1 MIVLPASA
9 LIFRITACT
18 FAESSLAGVSVGAGV
33 AVGSGV
39 SVGAGAGVS
48 VGSGAVVGSG
58 SGAAVI
64 SGCGAAVGT
73 GSAGTSGSLTS
84 LPSPETPSS
93 ATILSASSAA
103 FTPVGT
109 ASTIADNIVMQ
120 KNLFRYL
127 FFIFIKMLPS
137 FLEHPFTSPIIK
149 VCLKPFD
156 NLKFNSIYFSIRKL

>member
-1 MIVLPASA
+1 MAVG
-9 LIFRITACT
+9 
-18 FAESSLAGVSVGAGV
+18 AGVSVGAGV
-33 AVGSGV
+33 
-39 SVGAGAGVS
+39 GVS

-64 SGCGAAVGT
+64 SGSGAAVGT
-73 GSAGTSGSLTS
+73 GSAGTSGSGSLTS

-93 ATILSASSAA
+93 ATTLSASSAA

-109 ASTIADNIVMQ
+109 ASTIADNIVMH

-156 NLKFNSIYFSIRKL
+156 NLKFNSIYFSIRKS